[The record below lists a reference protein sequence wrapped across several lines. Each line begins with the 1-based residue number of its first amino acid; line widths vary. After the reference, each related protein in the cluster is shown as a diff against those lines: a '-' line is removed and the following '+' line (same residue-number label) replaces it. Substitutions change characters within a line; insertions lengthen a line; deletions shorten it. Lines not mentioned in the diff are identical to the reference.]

1 MKPVTYFRFALLLP
15 YLLWGLSALVIAVA
29 PQETS
34 PTWTTLL
41 MPVYFYAFG
50 VLVWFIPYTV
60 LAIGMWVWSRDKSAT
75 SLFKAAMIS
84 PLVLVVFMVI
94 ETALVSLPSQSMSE
108 FGSAFPG
115 QILVLGGFSLV
126 FGYVC
131 VGIALGIYRLLQTR
145 RIIAQEPSAEPQGN

>member
-29 PQETS
+29 PRETS

-75 SLFKAAMIS
+75 SLFKAAMAS
-84 PLVLVVFMVI
+84 PVIFGVLMLLEGLLV
-94 ETALVSLPSQSMSE
+94 TLPASDLAQLGRE
-108 FGSAFPG
+108 LPG
-115 QILVLGGFSLV
+115 QVALLGGLSLV
-126 FGYVC
+126 FGYFC
-131 VGIALGIYRLLQTR
+131 VGIALGTYKILQAR
-145 RIIAQEPSAEPQGN
+145 KFIAEETPTPSAA